1 MSSKKPPSP
10 GGWKPGQSG
19 NPAGRPKGSINAATR
34 LRKMI
39 DVEALIRRLAES
51 AAKGNTRAAELLLD
65 RALPPLRAVAEPVH
79 MPGLANA
86 ATLTEKAEAIVALAA
101 DGKLS
106 PDVAT
111 AMLGAI
117 GQLAKAAEIDE
128 LARRIAALEEAHG
141 NAT

>member
-1 MSSKKPPSP
+1 MTEQKKPFTK
-10 GGWKPGQSG
+10 WKPGQSG
-19 NPAGRPKGSINAATR
+19 NPAGRPKGIPNPQAR
-34 LRKMI
+34 LRGMI
-39 DVEALIRRLAES
+39 DVEALIKRLSES

-65 RALPPLRAVAEPVH
+65 RALPPLRAVAEPVQ
-79 MPGLANA
+79 MPGLADA
-86 ATLTEKAEAIVALAA
+86 ATLTAKAEAIVALAA

-111 AMLGAI
+111 AMLSAI

-141 NAT
+141 QPT